1 MKRTAQRA
9 GLAAALKEIWAARG
23 LLRSLVT
30 RDLRVKYQRSVL
42 GFLWTL
48 LNPLLT
54 VVVLVAV
61 FTHVVRMP
69 IEPYWAFLLS
79 GYFVW
84 NFIMQ
89 TLTAG
94 TFVLAQHAQLSRNV
108 PYPREVP
115 VIAAVLSRFV
125 EFAVEMTLVFL
136 ALVLFHHRGLPP
148 AAVLAPWLAVVQ
160 ILLVLGLVF
169 PIATLA
175 MFYYDIQHALPIVLT
190 TLFYLSPVF
199 YPVAMIPERFQ
210 GLFMLS
216 PVAQLLTLYQHVLYA
231 GEWPPLA
238 LCVQASLTALGI
250 ACAGYVVFHRY
261 RDLIAEIV

>member
-1 MKRTAQRA
+1 MIRTARRA
-9 GLAAALKEIWAARG
+9 SLPASLSEIWQARG

-42 GFLWTL
+42 GFLWTF

-54 VVVLVAV
+54 VAVLVAV

-69 IEPYWAFLLS
+69 ITPYWAFLLS

-84 NFIMQ
+84 NFLLQ

-94 TFVLAQHAQLSRNV
+94 TFILAQHAQLSRNV
-108 PYPREVP
+108 AYPREVP
-115 VIAAVLSRFV
+115 VIAAVLSRFI
-125 EFAVEMTLVFL
+125 EFAVEMTLVVL
-136 ALVLFHHRGLPP
+136 ALILFHHRGVPP
-148 AAVLAPWLAVVQ
+148 ALLLAPWLAAVQ

-175 MFYYDIQHALPIVLT
+175 MFYHDIQHALPIVLT

-199 YPVAMIPERFQ
+199 YPVGMVPEVLRPIF
-210 GLFMLS
+210 LLS
-216 PVAQLLTLYQHVLYA
+216 PVAQLLTLYHDVLYA
-231 GEWPPLA
+231 GTWPPLP
-238 LCVQASLTALGI
+238 LLLQASATALGV
-250 ACAGYVVFHRY
+250 AGLGYAVFHRF
-261 RDLIAEIV
+261 RDLVAEIV